1 MIDQIFKF
9 NLFQANVPFLSQL
22 KISENLIFSGGME
35 KEQLL
40 EMGYESVFN

>member
-9 NLFQANVPFLSQL
+9 NLFQANVPFLNQL